1 MIRRM
6 GSYMAVKV
14 RLDPT
19 PRQVRLMAS
28 HAGAARF
35 AYNAGLAHVKEAI
48 GGGEPPEWSHYSLRR
63 WWNANKDE
71 LAVNQATGEVWW
83 DQNSKEAY
91 SGALRDLARGF
102 SNWSKSRKGERKGR
116 RVGFP
121 RFKSKNTTMRFA
133 YSTGF
138 TAPTAGD
145 PYGLKLPRIGRVHC
159 TENVYKLMNG
169 AHLIRISVS
178 RRAGRWYASLTV
190 EREPTATAAPKGGV
204 VGVDLGVKN
213 LATLSDGTVITNPR
227 AQGARLKALR
237 KAQQALSRKVKGS
250 ARREKAKVRV
260 ARLHARVADVRAD
273 AINKATTMIARNY
286 DTVCIEDL
294 HVAGMMKNHSL
305 ARSVADASLGE
316 FRRQLEYKT
325 ARSGAVLCVVDR
337 WFPSSKTCSN
347 CGVAKAKLPLSERMF
362 HCDTCGLS
370 IDRDLNAA
378 INICVAGSAPE
389 TLSARGEDVR
399 RADKTL
405 SGNADP
411 GEARTK
417 RAQKSAVRLGADLGN
432 EVIQLSVS

>member
-6 GSYMAVKV
+6 DSYMAVKV

-35 AYNAGLAHVKEAI
+35 AYNTGLARVKEAI

-63 WWNANKDE
+63 WWNANKDV

-83 DQNSKEAY
+83 SQNSKEAY
-91 SGALRDLARGF
+91 SEAFRDLARGF

-133 YSTGF
+133 YSTAF
-138 TAPTAGD
+138 TSPTASY
-145 PYGLKLPRIGRVHC
+145 PYGL
-159 TENVYKLMNG
+159 NVG
-169 AHLIRISVS
+169 
-178 RRAGRWYASLTV
+178 
-190 EREPTATAAPKGGV
+190 
-204 VGVDLGVKN
+204 
-213 LATLSDGTVITNPR
+213 
-227 AQGARLKALR
+227 LKALR

-250 ARREKAKVRV
+250 ARREKAKGRV

-273 AINKATTMIARNY
+273 ALHKATSMIASNY
-286 DTVCIEDL
+286 DTVCIEEL
-294 HVAGMMKNHSL
+294 HVAGMVKNHNL
-305 ARSVADASLGE
+305 ARSVSDAALGE

-325 ARSGAVLCVVDR
+325 ARTGAVLRVVGR

-347 CGVAKAKLPLSERMF
+347 CGVVKAKLSLSERTF
-362 HCDTCGLS
+362 NCDACGLS
-370 IDRDLNAA
+370 LDRDVNAA

-389 TLSARGEDVR
+389 TLNARGVDVS
-399 RADKTL
+399 RANVL
-405 SGNADP
+405 LGNVVP

-417 RAQKSAVRLGADLGN
+417 RAHKGAVRLGVGLGN
-432 EVIQLSVS
+432 EAIRPSVS